1 MKHGLQVLVAAARLL
16 KNGRVKIIISGEG
29 AARDTLSELIVRDG
43 LKNILLL
50 PLQPEADYREMLAD
64 IDIGLITQKKGSGRS
79 FFPSKLLNTLAYAKP
94 VLAVADDE
102 SELSR
107 VLAEGKFGVRVL
119 PDAPQALALEL
130 DRLAEE
136 RGELAEYGAAG
147 RKFVTQFDRGRVFP
161 EFARTIL
168 L

>member
-1 MKHGLQVLVAAARLL
+1 MGASKSSFA
-16 KNGRVKIIISGEG
+16 GEG
-29 AARDTLSELIVRDG
+29 AARDSLSELIARDG
-43 LKNILLL
+43 LENILLL

-64 IDIGLITQKKGSGRS
+64 IDIGLIMQQKGSGRS

-107 VLAEGKFGVRVL
+107 VMAGGRFGVRVL
-119 PDAPQALALEL
+119 PDAPETLALEL
-130 DRLAEE
+130 DRLAER
-136 RGELAEYGAAG
+136 RGELAEFGAAG
-147 RKFVTQFDRGRVFP
+147 RKFVEQFDRGRVFP
-161 EFARTIL
+161 EFARAIL